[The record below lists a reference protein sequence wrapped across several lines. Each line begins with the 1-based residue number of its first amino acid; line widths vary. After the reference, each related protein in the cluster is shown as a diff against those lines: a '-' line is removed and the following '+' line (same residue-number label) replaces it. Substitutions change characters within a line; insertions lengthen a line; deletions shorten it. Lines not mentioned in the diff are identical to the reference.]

1 MDLRIARPRSRMGG
15 ENRLHL
21 GDFRVAERVVLE
33 VRKTPPRL
41 GARRIKRERGLVSRL
56 VSLQRLVLPQEAR
69 RGGGCGDP
77 ALRIIRFDRAQIPRG
92 SLGLV

>member
-1 MDLRIARPRSRMGG
+1 MTDRRA
-15 ENRLHL
+15 NR
-21 GDFRVAERVVLE
+21 DFM
-33 VRKTPPRL
+33 RL
-41 GARRIKRERGLVSRL
+41 QPCRRL